1 MIRMANRMT
10 SFFCLVAGMCLLS
23 ACQREA
29 EVFESPHP
37 YILNIPQNFPTELN
51 IPADNP
57 LTVEGVALGRYL
69 FYDGRLSGRSQPD
82 SLMSCGTCH
91 LQSNS
96 FECGINHPIF
106 KDGHPFGLTGI
117 KTPHVMLPFI
127 NLVFNANGY
136 LWNGMIHPSNPNA
149 ERRTLEDIVY
159 MGVIAPHELH
169 GDSIRTVKMIQGIKG
184 YPELFW
190 KAFGTRVVTMKNI
203 EKAIA
208 QFIRTLVSTNS
219 KFDRYCRGEEQL
231 TYEEYNGWIIFEEE
245 ADCANCHG
253 GILLTGN
260 LFFNNGKQTNFTGVN
275 DDTRDRYHFTG
286 IPADIGAYRAPTLRN
301 IDLTGPYMH
310 DGRFKTLDEV
320 IDFYSEGVQL
330 SPYISPQM
338 QFASKG
344 GIHLSAESKA
354 ALKAFLLTLH
364 DNDFIS
370 NPAYS
375 KPYQFPDQI
384 Q

>member
-1 MIRMANRMT
+1 MIRVAKRST
-10 SFFCLVAGMCLLS
+10 SLFCLISGLFVLS

-37 YILNIPQNFPTELN
+37 YTLNIPQNFPTELN

-69 FYDGRLSGRSQPD
+69 FYDGRMSGRDQPD

-96 FECGINHPIF
+96 FECGINHPVF

-127 NLVFNANGY
+127 NLVFNSNGY
-136 LWNGMIHPSNPNA
+136 LWNGMIHPSNPNP

-169 GDSIRTVKMIQGIKG
+169 GDSVRTVKMIQSIKG

-208 QFIRTLVSTNS
+208 QFIRTLISTNN

-231 TYEEYNGWIIFEEE
+231 TYQEYKGWIIFEEE

-253 GILLTGN
+253 SILLTSN
-260 LFFNNGKQTNFTGVN
+260 LFFNNGKQANFTGVN
-275 DDTRDRYHFTG
+275 DDTRDRFHFTG
-286 IPADIGAYRAPTLRN
+286 IQADIGAYRAPTLRN

-338 QFASKG
+338 QFASTG

-370 NPAYS
+370 NPAFS
-375 KPYQFPDQI
+375 RPYQFPDQI